1 MRVIFLIGGIA
12 SGKSSVARELER
24 RGAVRI
30 DLDQV
35 SRDVLAPGSSLVGRI
50 ADAFG
55 PDLVD
60 AKGTLNRR
68 LLAQRAFAS
77 AEETERLEAIE
88 LPAIRDELTMR
99 LDLLKKGANVPDL
112 VVVEV
117 PLPDR
122 MGEMLGLADAVVCV
136 SCPRDLRRERAIGRG
151 MDSSDFD
158 RRADRQL
165 TDGQMAAL
173 ADIVIDNTGDE
184 IALKERTGGLVRRLA
199 SA

>member
-1 MRVIFLIGGIA
+1 M
-12 SGKSSVARELER
+12 
-24 RGAVRI
+24 
-30 DLDQV
+30 
-35 SRDVLAPGSSLVGRI
+35 LAPGSSLVGRI

-77 AEETERLEAIE
+77 AQGTKRLEAIE
-88 LPAIRDELTMR
+88 LPAIRDELVVR
-99 LDLLKKGANVPDL
+99 LNALKKSADAPNL

-151 MDSSDFD
+151 MDPADFD

-165 TDGQMAAL
+165 TDAQMTEL

-184 IALKERTGGLVRRLA
+184 IALQERISGLVRRLA

>member
-1 MRVIFLIGGIA
+1 MKVIFLIGGIA

-173 ADIVIDNTGDE
+173 ADIVIDNTGDA

>member
-1 MRVIFLIGGIA
+1 MKVIFLIGGIA

-77 AEETERLEAIE
+77 VQGTKRLEAIE
-88 LPAIRDELTMR
+88 LPAIRDELVVR
-99 LDLLKKGANVPDL
+99 LNALKKSADAPDL

-151 MDSSDFD
+151 MDPADFD

-165 TDGQMAAL
+165 TDEQMAAL
-173 ADIVIDNTGDE
+173 ADNVIDNTGDE
-184 IALKERTGGLVRRLA
+184 IALQERIGGLVRRLA

>member
-1 MRVIFLIGGIA
+1 M
-12 SGKSSVARELER
+12 
-24 RGAVRI
+24 
-30 DLDQV
+30 
-35 SRDVLAPGSSLVGRI
+35 VGRI

>member
-1 MRVIFLIGGIA
+1 MKVIFLIGGIA

-55 PDLVD
+55 PDMVD

>member
-1 MRVIFLIGGIA
+1 MKVIFLIGGIA

-77 AEETERLEAIE
+77 VQGTKRLEAIE

-99 LDLLKKGANVPDL
+99 LDVLKKGANVPDL

-122 MGEMLGLADAVVCV
+122 MGEMLCLADAVVCV

-151 MDSSDFD
+151 MDPADFD

-165 TDGQMAAL
+165 TDAQMADL
-173 ADIVIDNTGDE
+173 ANIVIDNTGTEADLQGNIE
-184 IALKERTGGLVRRLA
+184 KLVRA
-199 SA
+199 FIPA